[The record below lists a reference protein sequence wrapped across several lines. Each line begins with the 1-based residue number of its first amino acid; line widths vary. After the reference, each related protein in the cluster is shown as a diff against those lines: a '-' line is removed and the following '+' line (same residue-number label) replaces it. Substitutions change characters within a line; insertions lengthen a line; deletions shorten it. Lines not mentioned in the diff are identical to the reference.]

1 MSVITV
7 GLNHTTAPVEVR
19 ERIAISPDDIRDSL
33 DSIRSI
39 TGIEEAAVLS
49 TCNRTE
55 MICWS
60 NDQSNSKDLGSWL
73 ADHRKFEAAAL
84 NQHLYEYH
92 DVDAIH
98 HVLRVACGL
107 DSMVLGENE
116 ILGQLKTAYQNAV
129 ANKSLG
135 KYLDRLFQHSFA
147 SAKKVRTETAIGD
160 SPVSVAYA
168 AVSLAERIF
177 TDLKKQSALLIGAGE
192 TIELAARHLQGRG
205 VKNIVI
211 ANRTLSNAQK
221 LANQFDAEAISLADI
236 SERLPA
242 VDIVISSTASPTP
255 VIGKGAVERALKQRR
270 RKPIFIVDIA
280 VPRDVEPQVA
290 KLDDIYLYTV
300 DDLQNVV
307 SDNLKARR
315 NAAAKAEAL
324 LLHELD
330 DYLGWLRSQSRND
343 TLIDLRTLA
352 NTHREELLEKHQQML
367 AQGKPADEVLAKL
380 ADALTNKII
389 HNPTQALNHAAREGD
404 ESLLQAAKRLFKLN
418 K

>member
-1 MSVITV
+1 MSLITV

-33 DSIRSI
+33 NSIRAI

-60 NDQSNSKDLGSWL
+60 NHKSNSKDLGTWL
-73 ADHRKFEAAAL
+73 ADHRKFEAATL

-92 DVDAIH
+92 DAEAIH
-98 HVLRVACGL
+98 HILRVACGL
-107 DSMVLGENE
+107 DSMILGENE
-116 ILGQLKTAYQNAV
+116 ILGQLKTAYQDAV
-129 ANKSLG
+129 ANQSLG

-160 SPVSVAYA
+160 SPVSIAYA

-177 TDLKKQSALLIGAGE
+177 TDLKKQSVLLIGAGE
-192 TIELAARHLQGRG
+192 TIELAARHLQSRG
-205 VKNIVI
+205 IKNMII
-211 ANRTLSNAQK
+211 ANRTLSNAQS
-221 LANQFDAEAISLADI
+221 LASRFDAEAISLADI
-236 SERLPA
+236 SERLPDT
-242 VDIVISSTASPTP
+242 DIVISSTASPTP
-255 VIGKGAVERALKQRR
+255 VIGKGAIERALKQRR

-330 DYLGWLRSQSRND
+330 DFLGWLRSQSRND

-352 NTHREELLEKHQQML
+352 NSQREQLLEKHRQLL
-367 AQGKPADEVLAKL
+367 AQGKPPEEVLSKF
-380 ADALTNKII
+380 ADALTNKLI